1 MTMISVTNDK
11 MQIYFPSMVYSG
23 MGAGQGVA
31 QAFEDAVHLAHAIQE
46 GGLTPQSLRAFEAKV
61 PVSHS
66 DTAWLQVKEYLKHLR
81 TPCTLLMPSKKEG

>member
-1 MTMISVTNDK
+1 MMTMISVTNDK

-46 GGLTPQSLRAFEAKV
+46 GGLTPQSLRAFEAKR
-61 PVSHS
+61 VSR
-66 DTAWLQVKEYLKHLR
+66 LQEIMAAEMVSPY
-81 TPCTLLMPSKKEG
+81 TNALLI